1 MGPRRVTK
9 ARQKEIGLR
18 KLLWNQGKTWPGSR
32 ESIKMVVLLLKSYGL
47 NVAIIILRER
57 GTASREQKLN

>member
-32 ESIKMVVLLLKSYGL
+32 E
-47 NVAIIILRER
+47 
-57 GTASREQKLN
+57 